1 MEEKLESL
9 RKQIDKIDKDLL
21 ISLAKRTEIV
31 RKIGKLKKAQGKA
44 LLDEKRWQQ
53 VLEGK
58 LGKAETM
65 NLSKDFVKKI
75 YNLVH
80 VYSLEIERKNE

>member
-1 MEEKLESL
+1 MDKKLENL
-9 RKQIDKIDKDLL
+9 RKQIDVIDKELL
-21 ISLAKRTEIV
+21 TSLAERTNIV
-31 RKIGKLKKAQGKA
+31 RKIGKLKKAKGIVP
-44 LLDEKRWQQ
+44 LDEKRWQQ

-75 YNLVH
+75 YNLIH
-80 VYSLEIERKNE
+80 VYSLEIERKSE